1 MLAVWVFVSAHG
13 YMVMDHAQQLPE
25 KLPLLYAGLIR

>member
-1 MLAVWVFVSAHG
+1 MGVCFGHG
-13 YMVMDHAQQLPE
+13 YMVMDHAQRLPE